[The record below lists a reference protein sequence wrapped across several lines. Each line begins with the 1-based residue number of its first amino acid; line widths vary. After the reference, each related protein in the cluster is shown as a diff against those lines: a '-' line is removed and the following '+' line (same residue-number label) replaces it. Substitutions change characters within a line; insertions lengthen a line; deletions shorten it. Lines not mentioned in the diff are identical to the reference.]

1 MASVL
6 AGMLMLDA
14 GPVRAQDLD
23 AGKSGQRL
31 FATNCAACHRTPRGL
46 AKGRNRI
53 LLFYFLRQH
62 YTASQT
68 SAAELTAH
76 LLAAGEAPRA
86 GGKSTPR
93 RPQQR

>member
-6 AGMLMLDA
+6 AGMLVLDA

-31 FATNCAACHRTPRGL
+31 FATTCASCHRTPRGL
-46 AKGRNRI
+46 AKGRNRFS
-53 LLFYFLRQH
+53 LFYFMRQH

-68 SAAELTAH
+68 SAAELTAY

-86 GGKSTPR
+86 GGKSTAR